1 MALIDVAQGT
11 TGADALASLMEQLF
25 LPLVLP
31 FIGLVIGSSALGEE
45 RDDGTILYLASTP
58 LPRLA
63 IALPA
68 IAAAALTTAV
78 LCLPGLLLTILLSA
92 GDDLGAANAA
102 WAIAS
107 VLVGAVTY
115 AAVFGAL
122 SLRVKRPVVI
132 GLIYVLFW
140 EGSIATFAPSARW
153 LSLGAYAP
161 RDRRRRAAVVDRR
174 ERAGDRR
181 ARGRRSCSPR
191 RRRGVALVR
200 PAPRAASSCPSPRAR
215 RGVATRRVS
224 SSGRA
229 TAESSTG
236 AITTRS
242 AERSSSAGM

>member
-1 MALIDVAQGT
+1 MNGVLFRLALRRLLFRRRSVLLGLAPLLAALVALIDVAQGT

-45 RDDGTILYLASTP
+45 RDDATILYLASTP

-78 LCLPGLLLTILLSA
+78 LCLPGLVLTILLA
-92 GDDLGAANAA
+92 TGDDLGAGNAA
-102 WAIAS
+102 WALAS
-107 VLVGAVTY
+107 VLAGAITY

-153 LSLGAYAP
+153 LSLGAYGRAVVAGGLP
-161 RDRRRRAAVVDRR
+161 SSTDENVPAIGALAAVLVL
-174 ERAGDRR
+174 A
-181 ARGRRSCSPR
+181 AVAAIAALWCGRRLS
-191 RRRGVALVR
+191 
-200 PAPRAASSCPSPRAR
+200 
-215 RGVATRRVS
+215 RV
-224 SSGRA
+224 
-229 TAESSTG
+229 ELP
-236 AITTRS
+236 
-242 AERSSSAGM
+242 